1 MVYTHRFGND
11 AAYRRTANPRNIQTR
26 LRCALIKKL
35 PLRGVFSRL
44 TLRPLRFTV
53 QTFSSGRSLAA
64 IYVKMLPTLRK
75 IYYLL
80 ELSSS
85 IEGLKGSLGKFR
97 QGMALASIAAMSLDD
112 FMDRRPM
119 EAEFAGDLPDCT
131 T

>member
-1 MVYTHRFGND
+1 
-11 AAYRRTANPRNIQTR
+11 
-26 LRCALIKKL
+26 
-35 PLRGVFSRL
+35 
-44 TLRPLRFTV
+44 V

-64 IYVKMLPTLRK
+64 IYVKMLPTLLK

-97 QGMALASIAAMSLDD
+97 QGMALASVAAMSLDD
-112 FMDRRPM
+112 LVDRCPM
-119 EAEFAGDLPDCT
+119 EVEFAGDLSDCT

>member
-1 MVYTHRFGND
+1 M
-11 AAYRRTANPRNIQTR
+11 
-26 LRCALIKKL
+26 
-35 PLRGVFSRL
+35 
-44 TLRPLRFTV
+44 

-64 IYVKMLPTLRK
+64 IYVKMLPTLLK

-85 IEGLKGSLGKFR
+85 IEALKGSLGKFR

-112 FMDRRPM
+112 FMNRRPM
-119 EAEFAGDLPDCT
+119 EVKFAGYLSDCT